1 MIQLP
6 LISWS
11 SPSLSWSLPA
21 QWAIPRQERRDRRLQ
36 TWRDIAEMPE
46 VDAIWCDP
54 GISGR
59 SGCTAPSYFVKYLG
73 CAFCVFHILDL
84 NPGRKLTNLTNLAEK
99 QQHLVFQT
107 CVFTS
112 FSRGRIVIAVSGSI
126 PWLLRSPEILSSG
139 WHLTWST
146 CIEMIH
152 IKKRSNKIN
161 KAQHIKGSHVWAVY
175 MLLFLKKTCFINFHL
190 GLNMVDTGLDLLFM
204 ISGYFWIFLDELN
217 HVIPLKIMI
226 FRWPPVRWRGHKRPK
241 SGDGAWAVAKS
252 CATNLGWFK
261 A

>member
-1 MIQLP
+1 MRVLCVSHP
-6 LISWS
+6 RSESWPKADKSDKSCRKTANIWFFKHAFSHRFPAEELS
-11 SPSLSWSLPA
+11 SQFQAASHGS
-21 QWAIPRQERRDRRLQ
+21 
-36 TWRDIAEMPE
+36 
-46 VDAIWCDP
+46 
-54 GISGR
+54 
-59 SGCTAPSYFVKYLG
+59 
-73 CAFCVFHILDL
+73 CAV
-84 NPGRKLTNLTNLAEK
+84 
-99 QQHLVFQT
+99 
-107 CVFTS
+107 
-112 FSRGRIVIAVSGSI
+112 
-126 PWLLRSPEILSSG
+126 PEILSSG